1 MIYCQDFQNLPN
13 LKRKIKLGFRYVGF
27 DKLSRLVVPDPVTV
41 SVPVLVAVSEL
52 VEVLE
57 LVEGTV

>member
-1 MIYCQDFQNLPN
+1 M
-13 LKRKIKLGFRYVGF
+13 GFRYVGF